1 MCGGG
6 TRRAPSGGSRVI
18 AFLCPTLISLV
29 PPDPITHDAGSRVKV
44 PSHCL
49 LGMALET
56 HLGVSAKKKKTHL
69 MLPWPRALL
78 ISMTNLLILEGWGL
92 TEWSGFLQSKAY
104 SFPEVTSLLGSRPRG
119 TFEVLNNKRGRK
131 KRKHTRASGDC
142 EKEVSLCLS
151 LVRTKIGLNLED
163 LKSTDSSLLSGDH
176 SRHCP
181 SITVLDPH
189 RDLASESLV
198 QPQASSSPT
207 ASVARGKCPWF
218 PLRDLEKVITFRASW
233 VRWLKGSLARR
244 SGLIAPDW
252 HWETLSRVY
261 PSSCQSTEQRG

>member
-1 MCGGG
+1 M
-6 TRRAPSGGSRVI
+6 
-18 AFLCPTLISLV
+18 
-29 PPDPITHDAGSRVKV
+29 PPDPITHDAGSRVKA

-56 HLGVSAKKKKTHL
+56 HLGVSAKKKKKKHL

-119 TFEVLNNKRGRK
+119 TFEVLNNKRRRK

-151 LVRTKIGLNLED
+151 LLRTKIGLNLED

-176 SRHCP
+176 SRHCQ

-189 RDLASESLV
+189 RDPASESLV
-198 QPQASSSPT
+198 ATPSKLLT
-207 ASVARGKCPWF
+207 NCKC
-218 PLRDLEKVITFRASW
+218 
-233 VRWLKGSLARR
+233 G
-244 SGLIAPDW
+244 
-252 HWETLSRVY
+252 
-261 PSSCQSTEQRG
+261 